1 MTAMTFKSLLK
12 EKDAKVYSY
21 VLKLA
26 IPSVDDKCIDCL
38 TESLQ
43 KYELVSSDKFVST
56 PPQTAPLDFPNVKN
70 MPVHRSKISLKYP
83 ASPDF
88 LQNYLAQTL
97 GIPLTFIVVQNEADP
112 RLADADA
119 YLERNMPEFKQ
130 KYVPLLGSDYP
141 ANDNVQGLQMA
152 ADMSVKDATECDS
165 RKIQTATNS
174 LIPDQVIDHTGL
186 EGYNVK
192 PTEQTGTLFGRTV
205 KSKA

>member
-1 MTAMTFKSLLK
+1 MTNMTFKSMLK
-12 EKDAKVYSY
+12 EKDSKVYSY
-21 VLKLA
+21 ILKLA

-43 KYELVSSDKFVST
+43 KYELVSADKFVST
-56 PPQTAPLDFPNVKN
+56 PPQLAPLDFPNVKN

-83 ASPDF
+83 ASTDF
-88 LQNYLAQTL
+88 LQTYLAQTL

-112 RLADADA
+112 RLADAES

-130 KYVPLLGSDYP
+130 KYVPAIGSDYP
-141 ANDNVQGLQMA
+141 TDTNVQGLQDI
-152 ADMSVKDATECDS
+152 ADASVKNAIETDC
-165 RKIQTATNS
+165 RKIQTATNE
-174 LIPDQVIDHTGL
+174 LIPDQVIDHSGL
-186 EGYNVK
+186 DGYNVK

>member
-1 MTAMTFKSLLK
+1 MTFKSLLK
-12 EKDAKVYSY
+12 EKESKVYSY
-21 VLKLA
+21 ILKLA
-26 IPSVDDKCIDCL
+26 IPAVDDTCIDCL

-43 KYELVSSDKFVST
+43 KYELVSADKFMST

-88 LQNYLAQTL
+88 LQNYLAQSL
-97 GIPLTFIVVQNEADP
+97 GIPLTFIVVQNEGDP

-130 KYVPLLGSDYP
+130 KYVPVLGSDYI
-141 ANDNVQGLQMA
+141 NDESVQGLQAA
-152 ADMSVKDATECDS
+152 ADASVQSAKDNDS
-165 RKIQTATNS
+165 RKIQVATNS
-174 LIPDQVIDHTGL
+174 LIPDQVIDHSDL
-186 EGYNVK
+186 DGYNVK

-205 KSKA
+205 KSKN